1 MTLRNAI
8 VHFLMMNKR
17 LYKKP
22 AFLVTLCLIVIVT
35 VLMVLGANGESGI
48 VNITIYAENSND
60 PVASQVIAE
69 LKEDRSIINYKIAT
83 TYQQAYDDVKNG
95 KSDGSWIFADNMQ
108 DGIDEFTEREKF
120 KEPFIEIIQREDS
133 VFVSLA
139 NEKLYSVMHNYLSYS
154 VYKNHMNE
162 VLNVHNNAVI
172 DEYYKENF
180 FDDSLIEISYLNSNS
195 SIDDK
200 NYLLTPLRGM
210 LSLLV
215 ILCSMSAVMYFL
227 NDKRKGV
234 FDWINPKY
242 HIILQGEYVLV
253 SALNTA
259 LFVLIALGFSGLF
272 MSAFKEIFLMLLYVL
287 SCVGFSLLLCKICRK
302 IAVIGSLLPGLM
314 LIMLVLCPVF
324 IVIPNLEFVK
334 LIFPPYYYLNA
345 LYDNMYVL
353 YLVLYTVVTYFLL
366 GIINR
371 LKYGK

>member
-22 AFLVTLCLIVIVT
+22 AFLVTLCLIVVVT
-35 VLMVLGANGESGI
+35 VLMVFGANGESGI
-48 VNITIYAENSND
+48 VNITIYAENTND
-60 PVASQVIAE
+60 TITSQVINE
-69 LKEDRSIINYKIAT
+69 LQEDKSIINYKFAD
-83 TYQQAYDDVKNG
+83 TYKQAYDDVKNG
-95 KSDGSWIFADNMQ
+95 KSDGSWIFADNMES
-108 DGIDEFTEREKF
+108 DIEKFTENERFSKSFVEV
-120 KEPFIEIIQREDS
+120 IQRENS
-133 VFVSLA
+133 VFVNLA
-139 NEKLYSVMHNYLSYS
+139 NEKLYSVMHKYLSYS

-162 VLNVHNNAVI
+162 VLNVHNDSVI

-195 SIDDK
+195 SIEDK

-215 ILCSMSAVMYFL
+215 ILCSISSVMYFL

-234 FDWINPKY
+234 FNWINPKF

-259 LFVLIALGFSGLF
+259 VFVLIALGFSGLF
-272 MSAFKEIFLMLLYVL
+272 MSAFKEILLMLLYVL
-287 SCVGFSLLLCKICRK
+287 SCVGFCLLLCKICRK
-302 IAVIGSLLPGLM
+302 TAVIGSLLPGLM
-314 LIMLVLCPVF
+314 LIMLVLSPVF
-324 IVIPNLEFVK
+324 IVIPDLEFLK

-345 LYDNMYVL
+345 LYDNMYIL
-353 YLVLYTVVTYFLL
+353 YLFLYTVITYFVL